1 MTEFKNNEPTN
12 ILVECVELLKSY
24 NKEDDLDKY
33 NKNCDIMSKLFF
45 NNSFGISTCLANN
58 SFNEELLKDNVNKY
72 YPEAN
77 NGDDVV
83 EILLG
88 DIIENIIIKVDPNL
102 IIELKETIIKKED
115 FDSINRFNKLNQYNI
130 ETLTFEKSLLMS
142 IKEDS
147 SFYDCYLILF
157 RIISKFDIIHS
168 DIDDVSDDELFMII
182 VKDIIITFWAISFGD
197 ESHVIDSEKAK
208 TSRDLREFLLPLE
221 KYLSESTIQNYK
233 ELFNYILSNINKLLI
248 IINLTNSEM
257 TNMFSD
263 FGETLGCLNDT
274 LLNYIEKTIPEKS

>member
-45 NNSFGISTCLANN
+45 NNSLGISTCLANN
-58 SFNEELLKDNVNKY
+58 SFNEELLKDIINKY

-77 NGDDVV
+77 NVDDVV

-115 FDSINRFNKLNQYNI
+115 FDSINRFINNN

-147 SFYDCYLILF
+147 SFYDYCKRY
-157 RIISKFDIIHS
+157 
-168 DIDDVSDDELFMII
+168 
-182 VKDIIITFWAISFGD
+182 
-197 ESHVIDSEKAK
+197 
-208 TSRDLREFLLPLE
+208 
-221 KYLSESTIQNYK
+221 YY
-233 ELFNYILSNINKLLI
+233 YILGNI
-248 IINLTNSEM
+248 
-257 TNMFSD
+257 FWRR
-263 FGETLGCLNDT
+263 
-274 LLNYIEKTIPEKS
+274 KSCD